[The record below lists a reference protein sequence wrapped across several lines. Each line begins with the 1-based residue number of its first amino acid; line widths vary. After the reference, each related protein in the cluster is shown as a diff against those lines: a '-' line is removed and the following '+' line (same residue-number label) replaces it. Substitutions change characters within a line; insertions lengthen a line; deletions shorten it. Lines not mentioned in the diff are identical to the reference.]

1 MAASPESPEISTEF
15 STVVENRLSAVSPQ
29 MPEAKAGTGRGMGSG
44 GRYHTRLTP
53 GLLTHFGPPSTMS
66 GSAVRS
72 SPVAA
77 SLVIHEAH
85 FSAQS
90 QPPPQDA
97 RLSRTHEHQERTPG
111 PEAPPR
117 QGAQA
122 SHGVLGAAPGE
133 PPAAQELRVS
143 ERLQPRERVRKRTDF
158 EHIYAHGAK
167 RHGRFMTMF
176 VLAREAVAESGRS
189 RFGVA
194 ATRKLGGAVVR
205 NRAKRLSRELFRR
218 HKPEAG
224 LDVVVVPRR
233 EFLAAD
239 FPSLE
244 RDYVVLLSG
253 HGGRDAGPR
262 RRTDRGAR

>member
-1 MAASPESPEISTEF
+1 VT
-15 STVVENRLSAVSPQ
+15 
-29 MPEAKAGTGRGMGSG
+29 
-44 GRYHTRLTP
+44 
-53 GLLTHFGPPSTMS
+53 
-66 GSAVRS
+66 
-72 SPVAA
+72 
-77 SLVIHEAH
+77 
-85 FSAQS
+85 
-90 QPPPQDA
+90 
-97 RLSRTHEHQERTPG
+97 
-111 PEAPPR
+111 
-117 QGAQA
+117 
-122 SHGVLGAAPGE
+122 
-133 PPAAQELRVS
+133 
-143 ERLQPRERVRKRTDF
+143 ERLEPHERVRRRSDF
-158 EHIYAHGAK
+158 EHIYEHGAK

-176 VLAREAVAESGRS
+176 VLARAAAADPGRA

-253 HGGRDAGPR
+253 RGGRESGPR
-262 RRTDRGAR
+262 RRSDRAAR